1 MATALRSQRP
11 TPRDSRSDSPSET
24 LRERFPNR
32 QPAPRRKDHLQP
44 VQGATPAPR
53 KAPKPALAVISTAP
67 IQTAVRKL
75 PTAPPL
81 PNWLRLLM
89 QAQRGSLVITFALVV
104 ATLIVYGGT
113 IYMQQLWSKEYRKLK
128 TMQRSERQMLAAS
141 EVLKNQIIQQAESP
155 NSGLV
160 AKTPQHTLILE
171 SAPIRTV
178 KPVAIPVVIKAEASA
193 NEPPLGY

>member
-11 TPRDSRSDSPSET
+11 TPRDSRSD
-24 LRERFPNR
+24 RFTNR
-32 QPAPRRKDHLQP
+32 QAPKRNVHLQP
-44 VQGATPAPR
+44 VPAGATSMSNRPSFKPPLATVLPTPAQ
-53 KAPKPALAVISTAP
+53 S
-67 IQTAVRKL
+67 AVRKL
-75 PTAPPL
+75 PTARPV

-89 QAQRGSLVITFALVV
+89 QAQRGSLIVTFALIVT
-104 ATLIVYGGT
+104 TLVVYGGT
-113 IYMQQLWSKEYRKLK
+113 VYMQQLWSKEYRKLK

-160 AKTPQHTLILE
+160 AKTPQHTLIVE

-178 KPVAIPVVIKAEASA
+178 KPAAIPVVIKAEASA
-193 NEPPLGY
+193 TVPPLGY

>member
-11 TPRDSRSDSPSET
+11 VARDSPRDSPSET
-24 LRERFPNR
+24 LRERFTNR
-32 QPAPRRKDHLQP
+32 PSAPRRKAHLQP
-44 VQGATPAPR
+44 VQGATSVRNRKTPNAP
-53 KAPKPALAVISTAP
+53 LAAVSQLSTA
-67 IQTAVRKL
+67 RL
-75 PTAPPL
+75 L

-89 QAQRGSLVITFALVV
+89 QAQRGSLVVTFALVV
-104 ATLIVYGGT
+104 ATLMVYGGT
-113 IYMQQLWSKEYRKLK
+113 MYMQQLWGKEYRKLK

-178 KPVAIPVVIKAEASA
+178 KPAAIPVVIRAEASTNA
-193 NEPPLGY
+193 PLGY

>member
-11 TPRDSRSDSPSET
+11 TPRDSRSD
-24 LRERFPNR
+24 RFTNR
-32 QPAPRRKDHLQP
+32 QAPRRNPPLQP
-44 VQGATPAPR
+44 IQVATSVRNSQSFQSPLAAVPA
-53 KAPKPALAVISTAP
+53 APAQSAI
-67 IQTAVRKL
+67 RKL
-75 PTAPPL
+75 PTARPV
-81 PNWLRLLM
+81 PNWLRLLI
-89 QAQRGSLVITFALVV
+89 QAQRGSLIVTFALVI

-113 IYMQQLWSKEYRKLK
+113 VYMQQLWSKEYRKLK

-160 AKTPQHTLILE
+160 AKSPQHTLILE

-178 KPVAIPVVIKAEASA
+178 KPALIPVVIKADTSA
-193 NEPPLGY
+193 NVPPLGY